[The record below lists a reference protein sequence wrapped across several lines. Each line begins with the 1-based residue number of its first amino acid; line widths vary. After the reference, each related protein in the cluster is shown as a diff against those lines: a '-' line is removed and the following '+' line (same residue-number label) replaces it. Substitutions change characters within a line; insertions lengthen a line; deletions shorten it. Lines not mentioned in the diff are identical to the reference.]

1 MQLCEQKFVQTL
13 YLEIA
18 FMEEKPSLGKVAH
31 FYAQSIL

>member
-1 MQLCEQKFVQTL
+1 MQLCEQKFVQTF

-18 FMEEKPSLGKVAH
+18 FMEGKPSLGKVVY